1 MTDGIVLY
9 RSVVGRVGD
18 HRAVLFGRTA
28 AQRADQTAAASC
40 GSAYFAVVGAVVE
53 FGSRTEREGANAS
66 DVHTR
71 TPVGCV
77 GDATGLHIAVV
88 DDGVV
93 FRFAADGR
101 GLDASGDTGEHH
113 QRGVGIVAREDHR
126 DIVSDVDDR
135 RSFGVTRQCT
145 GRYDVLTRTHEG
157 NLIPCG
163 AQFEV
168 FDRSVLYRSEQAV
181 EMGRLVL
188 DVEGPSDSLDRET
201 LAVEHAREGVCQRIV
216 GGRSG
221 GLALSDRSP
230 FGKFRQID
238 VVEQHHLSRSVLPTI
253 RASAGVDGLGKG
265 HEVCARC
272 DARFGRGVGNDRRL
286 ADAERYGDAVGA
298 IRECDRAFAVSAAVV
313 FIVVGYERV
322 GRRDRLR
329 ACLGGGFEP
338 RLTLLCDRY
347 LIVDVGRHP
356 DVEFREFAF
365 ESDLRSRSELRI
377 PRRRVDLGR
386 SIGEE

>member
-1 MTDGIVLY
+1 MHPAI
-9 RSVVGRVGD
+9 
-18 HRAVLFGRTA
+18 
-28 AQRADQTAAASC
+28 
-40 GSAYFAVVGAVVE
+40 
-53 FGSRTEREGANAS
+53 
-66 DVHTR
+66 
-71 TPVGCV
+71 
-77 GDATGLHIAVV
+77 
-88 DDGVV
+88 
-93 FRFAADGR
+93 
-101 GLDASGDTGEHH
+101 H

-126 DIVSDVDDR
+126 DIVGDVDDR

-145 GRYDVLTRTHEG
+145 GRYDVLTRTREG

-253 RASAGVDGLGKG
+253 RASAGVDGLGSLTDVGKLRRRLD
-265 HEVCARC
+265 HTQLI
-272 DARFGRGVGNDRRL
+272 RFGRGVGNDRRL

-365 ESDLRSRSELRI
+365 EGHLRSRSELRI

>member
-1 MTDGIVLY
+1 
-9 RSVVGRVGD
+9 
-18 HRAVLFGRTA
+18 
-28 AQRADQTAAASC
+28 
-40 GSAYFAVVGAVVE
+40 
-53 FGSRTEREGANAS
+53 
-66 DVHTR
+66 
-71 TPVGCV
+71 
-77 GDATGLHIAVV
+77 
-88 DDGVV
+88 
-93 FRFAADGR
+93 
-101 GLDASGDTGEHH
+101 
-113 QRGVGIVAREDHR
+113 
-126 DIVSDVDDR
+126 
-135 RSFGVTRQCT
+135 
-145 GRYDVLTRTHEG
+145 
-157 NLIPCG
+157 
-163 AQFEV
+163 
-168 FDRSVLYRSEQAV
+168 
-181 EMGRLVL
+181 MGRLVL